1 MAETFKGLLPNAR
14 DMNALWWGGE
24 KERREGAD
32 AISGL
37 AFTKTPVQ
45 GTVVATSATS
55 VLLKAGEAAVAD
67 RSAVIIRNVSPFEVK
82 VGPSSTAA
90 IYKAGISVG
99 PGEERVFRTASPL
112 YARSEGGEAELEVTE
127 L

>member
-24 KERREGAD
+24 KERREGTD

-55 VLLKAGEAAVAD
+55 VLLKAGDAALDSRTAI
-67 RSAVIIRNVSPFEVK
+67 IIRNTSRFEVK
-82 VGPSSTAA
+82 VGASSSAA
-90 IYKAGISVG
+90 IYKRGIPVP
-99 PGEERVFRTASPL
+99 PGESRIFRTAAPL
-112 YARSEGGEAELEVTE
+112 YARSQGGEATLEVTE

>member
-14 DMNALWWGGE
+14 DMNALWWSEE

-32 AISGL
+32 VISGL

-67 RSAVIIRNVSPFEVK
+67 RSAVIIRNTSRFEVK
-82 VGPSSTAA
+82 VGASSSAA
-90 IYKAGISVG
+90 IYKRGIPVP
-99 PGEERVFRTASPL
+99 PGESRIFRTAAPL
-112 YARSEGGEAELEVTE
+112 YARSQGGEATLEVTE

>member
-55 VLLKAGEAAVAD
+55 VLLKAGDAALDSRTAI
-67 RSAVIIRNVSPFEVK
+67 IIRNTSRFEVK
-82 VGPSSTAA
+82 VGASSSAA
-90 IYKAGISVG
+90 IYKRGIPVP
-99 PGEERVFRTASPL
+99 PGESRIFRTAAPL
-112 YARSEGGEAELEVTE
+112 YARSQGGEATLEVTE

>member
-24 KERREGAD
+24 KERREGTD

-90 IYKAGISVG
+90 IYKAGIPVG

-112 YARSEGGEAELEVTE
+112 YARSEGGEVELEVTE

>member
-24 KERREGAD
+24 KERREGTD

-55 VLLKAGEAAVAD
+55 VLLKAGDAALDSRTAI
-67 RSAVIIRNVSPFEVK
+67 IIRNTSRFEVK
-82 VGPSSTAA
+82 V
-90 IYKAGISVG
+90 
-99 PGEERVFRTASPL
+99 ERRHW
-112 YARSEGGEAELEVTE
+112 R
-127 L
+127 